1 MATTW
6 RPCGRLL
13 PTLGAGGRSCYA
25 APVLLHIN
33 DLSYRI
39 AGHVLFDGATAHV
52 PKGHKVGL
60 VGPNGSGKTTL
71 FRLIVGDISLDGG
84 SVSVSGRARIG
95 QVAQEAPSGSES
107 LLVTALAAD
116 RELAELTAEAET
128 ATAPDRV
135 AYVHERLAQ
144 IGAHTAGARAASIL
158 AGLGF
163 NEAAQARP
171 CSEFSGGWRMR
182 VALAGA
188 LFARPDLLLLDEP
201 TNHLDLEA
209 AMWLESYLA
218 AWEGTL
224 LVISHD
230 RGLLNRVAGSI
241 MHLHGHRLTRYE
253 GGYDRF
259 ERTRL
264 ANLEHQ
270 TALRAKQQAQR
281 RHIQSFVDRFRY
293 KATKA
298 RQAQSRLKALARM
311 APIASVVEARTT
323 VFQFPEPSPLAPPL
337 VAMDRVEVGYGGQ
350 AVLSHLNLRLDMDDR
365 IALLGANGNGK
376 STLVKL
382 LARRL
387 QPLGGE
393 ITRSRTLRVGYFAQ
407 HQADELDA
415 GATPLV
421 QLARHIER
429 DGQRHTVAW
438 TEQRL
443 RTHLGRFGFGEN
455 KISTRSG
462 DLSGGEKARLLFC
475 LMSTGAP
482 QILLLDEPTN
492 HLDVDAR
499 AALVLALN
507 SYQGAVVLV
516 SHDAHLIEAVC
527 DRLWLVDGGGCTPYN
542 GDLADY
548 RAMLLEQARGSRRGA
563 RAGKTN
569 GREGK
574 KAGRRARAQAR
585 AETAGVRKEGRDAER
600 RLAELGRTKAAIEAK
615 LADPGFYDGTSDKV
629 SALQIELAEI
639 ERAIGAA
646 EQAWLEMEAR
656 ISAAGSEE

>member
-1 MATTW
+1 M
-6 RPCGRLL
+6 RL
-13 PTLGAGGRSCYA
+13 CYVA
-25 APVLLHIN
+25 RVLLHIN

-39 AGHVLFDGATAHV
+39 GGRVLFEDATAV
-52 PKGHKVGL
+52 VSKGHKVGL
-60 VGPNGSGKTTL
+60 VGPNGAGKTTL
-71 FRLIVGDISLDGG
+71 FRLIAGDIALDGG

-107 LLVTALAAD
+107 LLATVLAANG
-116 RELAELTAEAET
+116 ELAALTAEAET
-128 ATAPDRV
+128 ATAPGRIAD
-135 AYVHERLAQ
+135 VHERLAS
-144 IGAHTAGARAASIL
+144 IDAHTAEARAASIL

-163 NEAAQARP
+163 DEAAQERP

-209 AMWLESYLA
+209 TMWLESYLA
-218 AWEGTL
+218 AWDGTL

-230 RGLLNRVAGSI
+230 RGLLNRVVGSI

-264 ANLEHQ
+264 ENLEHQ
-270 TALRAKQQAQR
+270 AALRTKQQAQR

-293 KATKA
+293 QATKA

-311 APIASVVEARTT
+311 APIASVIENRTAA
-323 VFQFPEPSPLAPPL
+323 FQFPEPSPLPPPL

-350 AVLSHLNLRLDMDDR
+350 AVLSRLNLRLDMDDR

-382 LARRL
+382 LAQRL
-387 QPLGGE
+387 KPMAGE
-393 ITRSRTLRVGYFAQ
+393 INRSGKLRVGYFAQ
-407 HQADELDA
+407 HQADELDS

-421 QLARHIER
+421 ELASHVEQAGER
-429 DGQRHTVAW
+429 DVQAW

-443 RTHLGRFGFGEN
+443 RAHLGRFGFGED
-455 KISTRSG
+455 KVSTRVG

-475 LMSTGAP
+475 LMSVRAP
-482 QILLLDEPTN
+482 HILLLDEPTN

-507 SYQGAVVLV
+507 SYQGALVLV

-527 DRLWLVDGGGCTPYN
+527 DRLWLVDGGGCAPYD
-542 GDLADY
+542 GDLDDY
-548 RAMLLEQARGSRRGA
+548 RAMLLERARGHRRGHRRGA
-563 RAGKTN
+563 RAEKNG

-574 KAGRRARAQAR
+574 KAGRQARAQAR
-585 AETAGVRKEGRDAER
+585 AESSGVRQRGKDAER
-600 RLAELGRTKAAIEAK
+600 LLSDLGKKKSAVEAK
-615 LADPGFYDGTSDKV
+615 LADPALYEGTSDKV
-629 SALQIELAEI
+629 KALQIEMARI
-639 ERAIGAA
+639 ERALAAA
-646 EQAWLEMEAR
+646 EQAWLEAEAQL
-656 ISAAGSEE
+656 ADAPAEPNH